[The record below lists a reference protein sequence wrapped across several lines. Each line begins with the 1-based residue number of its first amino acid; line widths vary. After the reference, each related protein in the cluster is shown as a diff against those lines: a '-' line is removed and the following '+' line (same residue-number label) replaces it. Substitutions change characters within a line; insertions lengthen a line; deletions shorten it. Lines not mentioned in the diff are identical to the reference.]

1 MTMAL
6 DDDAFLPVENS
17 ERARQRE
24 IAAYLSAASY
34 PAGVPNGPPE
44 TPFIN
49 ADPTLNAL
57 VQSGTS
63 RLDCDRSF
71 LSLIDR
77 ENHFL
82 AAEMT
87 RSHSITKNQSAEND
101 HVFLG
106 VSKLETRWG
115 VCPAAMFAFMDET
128 GEWAQT
134 GPNIIA
140 NRTRFIVN
148 DFRVDPHFVERPYVC
163 GYPYMVSYLEV
174 PLVSPLG
181 YLLGSYCVVDN
192 KPRHFNDEPTM
203 AIMNEI
209 ASAIMSY
216 LELKKTEQMRHR
228 AEQLIGSLSA
238 FVGCKPDP
246 PPHPPKLSPQSKYP
260 SFDSV
265 QTDKTDTFSAAN
277 LSSASPASSFATPD
291 ASFLSSVPS
300 SGIPLTAPPD
310 GPGETLLEQKVNN
323 ADDKNSPGQHLP
335 SSASDV
341 LGSRDVGF
349 SGSANLRS
357 TFFRAASMMR
367 QAMNMDG
374 FMFLDAAPSVYVDT
388 SDSLDRDRNSNDH
401 GPHSEAEGPYCAVV
415 AQATVDQREDNT
427 LQSPP
432 PGLPEATLQRL
443 IRRHPRGHVFSA
455 DEFGPIDEHYGPG
468 KRCPSGRRASA
479 DSIGLTDDVSRLFSA
494 LPAAKYIIFLP
505 LWHFQ
510 RECWYTAALGWVAD
524 PTRAI
529 EVADIS
535 LVSAFGNSVMA
546 EVSRWE
552 ALAASRAKSN
562 FVSSISHELRSPL
575 HGVLASSELLREGIS
590 DPSLK
595 PALDMLDSCGN
606 TLLDTFNHLLHHAIA
621 INAGK
626 SPHTPATE
634 LRIADLGETV
644 EDVVEAVHVSHGYEN
659 AFRPSAHS
667 KDEHSA
673 DSPKTEEGS
682 QARPLLVSLNIQEKT
697 AWKMRTDIG
706 AWKRIIMNVFGNAM
720 KYTPAGRI
728 EVSLQKTRKPD
739 SHGRLRDYIIF
750 SVEDTGLG
758 ISSDYLKYQ
767 LFTPFSQENTHAAGM
782 GLGLSIVQQ
791 LARGLGG
798 TVNVKSSI
806 GVGTLVEVLVP
817 LQEEDES
824 TPVSSLATHNVQALH
839 GYNKYHQLSG
849 RTICL
854 ITPKSFASVL
864 NSTFA
869 ITAETRNRSAAV
881 ERALRSNAGGHL
893 GMNVILATADDPVPE
908 ADVYFLDDD
917 TTGAPSSLSAFLSA
931 TNSKVTPLAVLCPG
945 VGSTSC
951 SRTHA
956 GKKQSCAHLHLP
968 LSPRKLASVIQAAL
982 TVANKSPLSG
992 CISAPSLPEVVPST
1006 SEPHAALHS
1015 VEETQSLPKDIAILQ
1030 TANQH
1035 GAPPAN
1041 GTTLNTASPATSE
1054 TKQKPLH
1061 LLLVDDNPI
1070 NVKLLTT
1077 VVRKMNHTFS
1087 TASNGLEA
1095 VELYEKSLVE
1105 GRPFDLVFMDIS
1117 MPVMNGFEATREIRR
1132 LEGRAGAARCKI
1144 VVLTGLSSASD
1155 RKEAVASGSD
1165 MFLTKPV
1172 KLGKVREV
1180 LDQEFE
1186 GVRLAPET
1194 LGPVLTGL
1202 TL

>member
-6 DDDAFLPVENS
+6 DDDTSLPVENA

-34 PAGVPNGPPE
+34 PAGVPTGPPE

-49 ADPTLNAL
+49 ADPALNAL

-87 RSHSITKNQSAEND
+87 RSHSIIKNQSAEND
-101 HVFLG
+101 HIFLG

-115 VCPAAMFAFMDET
+115 VCPTAMLAFMDET

-192 KPRHFNDEPTM
+192 KPRHFNDEPTI

-246 PPHPPKLSPQSKYP
+246 APHPPKLSPQSKHP

-265 QTDKTDTFSAAN
+265 ETDQTDTFSAMN

-300 SGIPLTAPPD
+300 SGIPLTAPPPD
-310 GPGETLLEQKVNN
+310 GAGETLLDQKFHN
-323 ADDKNSPGQHLP
+323 AKDRNPPGQHLP
-335 SSASDV
+335 SSVSDV

-388 SDSLDRDRNSNDH
+388 SDPLGCDRNSNDH
-401 GPHSEAEGPYCAVV
+401 GPQSEAEGPYCAVV
-415 AQATVDQREDNT
+415 AQATVDQREDKS
-427 LQSPP
+427 LQPPP
-432 PGLPEATLQRL
+432 PGIPEATLQRL

-468 KRCPSGRRASA
+468 KPCPSGRRASA

-590 DPSLK
+590 DLSLK

-606 TLLDTFNHLLHHAIA
+606 TLLDTFNHLLNHAIA

-626 SPHTPATE
+626 NPQTPAAE

-659 AFRPSAHS
+659 AFGPSANS
-667 KDEHSA
+667 RDEHSV
-673 DSPKTEEGS
+673 DGPKAEES
-682 QARPLLVSLNIQEKT
+682 SRARPVLVSLNIQDKT
-697 AWKMRTDIG
+697 AWKMRTDVG
-706 AWKRIIMNVFGNAM
+706 VWKRIIMNVFGNAM
-720 KYTPAGRI
+720 KYTPAGHI
-728 EVSLQKTRKPD
+728 EVSLRKTRKPD
-739 SHGRLRDYIIF
+739 SHGRLRDYIAF

-798 TVNVKSSI
+798 AVNVKSS
-806 GVGTLVEVLVP
+806 
-817 LQEEDES
+817 
-824 TPVSSLATHNVQALH
+824 
-839 GYNKYHQLSG
+839 
-849 RTICL
+849 
-854 ITPKSFASVL
+854 
-864 NSTFA
+864 
-869 ITAETRNRSAAV
+869 
-881 ERALRSNAGGHL
+881 AGGNL
-893 GMNVILATADDPVPE
+893 GMNVILATADHPVPD

-917 TTGAPSSLSAFLSA
+917 TTGAPRSLSAFVSA
-931 TNSKVTPLAVLCPG
+931 TNSKATPLTLLCPG
-945 VGSTSC
+945 AGPTSC
-951 SRTHA
+951 LKTYVE
-956 GKKQSCAHLHLP
+956 KKQSCAHLHLP
-968 LSPRKLASVIQAAL
+968 LGPRKLASAIQAAL
-982 TVANKSPLSG
+982 TVAPKSL
-992 CISAPSLPEVVPST
+992 ISECTSALSLPEAIPRA
-1006 SEPHAALHS
+1006 SELHAPPLSA
-1015 VEETQSLPKDIAILQ
+1015 EETQPLPKDIAILQ
-1030 TANQH
+1030 AADQH
-1035 GAPPAN
+1035 DAPPAN
-1041 GTTLNTASPATSE
+1041 GTTLDAASPVTSG
-1054 TKQKPLH
+1054 TKQKSLH

-1070 NVKLLTT
+1070 NIKLLTT
-1077 VVRKMNHTFS
+1077 VIRKMNHTFA

-1095 VELYEKSLVE
+1095 VELYEKSLGE
-1105 GRPFDLVFMDIS
+1105 GRLFDLVFMDIS

-1132 LEGRAGAARCKI
+1132 LEGRAGAIRCKI

-1180 LDQEFE
+1180 LDQELE

>member
-1 MTMAL
+1 MAL
-6 DDDAFLPVENS
+6 DDDTSLPVENA

-34 PAGVPNGPPE
+34 PAGVPTGPPE

-49 ADPTLNAL
+49 ADPALNAL

-87 RSHSITKNQSAEND
+87 RSHSIIKNQSAEND
-101 HVFLG
+101 HIFLG

-115 VCPAAMFAFMDET
+115 VCPTAMLAFMDET

-192 KPRHFNDEPTM
+192 KPRHFNDEPTI

-209 ASAIMSY
+209 ASGIMSY

-246 PPHPPKLSPQSKYP
+246 TPHPPKFSPQSKHP

-265 QTDKTDTFSAAN
+265 ETDQTDTFSAMN

-310 GPGETLLEQKVNN
+310 GPGETLLDQKVND
-323 ADDKNSPGQHLP
+323 AKDRKAAGQHLP
-335 SSASDV
+335 SSVSDV
-341 LGSRDVGF
+341 LESRDVGF

-388 SDSLDRDRNSNDH
+388 SDPLGCDRNSNNH

-415 AQATVDQREDNT
+415 AQATVDQREDKS
-427 LQSPP
+427 LQPPP

-468 KRCPSGRRASA
+468 KPCPSGRRASA

-510 RECWYTAALGWVAD
+510 RECWYAAALGWVAD

-606 TLLDTFNHLLHHAIA
+606 TLLDTFNHLLNHAIA

-626 SPHTPATE
+626 NPQTPAAE
-634 LRIADLGETV
+634 LRIADLGETI

-659 AFRPSAHS
+659 AFSPSAHS
-667 KDEHSA
+667 KDDHSA
-673 DSPKTEEGS
+673 DSPKAQESS

-697 AWKMRTDIG
+697 AWKMRTDVG

-720 KYTPAGRI
+720 KYTPAGHI
-728 EVSLQKTRKPD
+728 EVSLRKTRKPD
-739 SHGRLRDYIIF
+739 SHGRLRDYITF

-798 TVNVKSSI
+798 AVNVKSSV

-817 LQEEDES
+817 LQEDDES
-824 TPVSSLATHNVQALH
+824 TPVSLLATHDVQALH
-839 GYNKYHQLSG
+839 GNNKYHQLAG
-849 RTICL
+849 QTICL
-854 ITPKSFASVL
+854 ITPESFASVL
-864 NSTFA
+864 HSTSG
-869 ITAETRNRSAAV
+869 ITAETQNRSAAV
-881 ERALRSNAGGHL
+881 ERALRSSAGGNL
-893 GMNVILATADDPVPE
+893 GMNVILATADHPVPD

-917 TTGAPSSLSAFLSA
+917 TTGAPSSLSAFVSA
-931 TNSKVTPLAVLCPG
+931 TNSKATPLTLLCPG
-945 VGSTSC
+945 AGSTSC
-951 SRTHA
+951 PKTYV

-968 LSPRKLASVIQAAL
+968 LGPRKLASAIQAAL
-982 TVANKSPLSG
+982 TVAPKSLISE
-992 CISAPSLPEVVPST
+992 CTSAPSLPEAIPSA
-1006 SEPHAALHS
+1006 SELHAPPLSA
-1015 VEETQSLPKDIAILQ
+1015 EETQPLPKDIAILQ
-1030 TANQH
+1030 AADQH
-1035 GAPPAN
+1035 DAPPAN
-1041 GTTLNTASPATSE
+1041 GTTLDAASPVTSG
-1054 TKQKPLH
+1054 TKQKSLH

-1070 NVKLLTT
+1070 NIKLLTT
-1077 VVRKMNHTFS
+1077 VIRKMNHTFA

-1095 VELYEKSLVE
+1095 VELYEKSLGE
-1105 GRPFDLVFMDIS
+1105 GRLFDLVFMDIS

-1132 LEGRAGAARCKI
+1132 LEGRAGAIRCKI

-1180 LDQEFE
+1180 LDQELE
-1186 GVRLAPET
+1186 GVRLAPEA

>member
-6 DDDAFLPVENS
+6 DDDASLPVENS

-34 PAGVPNGPPE
+34 PAGVPTGPPE
-44 TPFIN
+44 TPVIN

-87 RSHSITKNQSAEND
+87 RSHSIIKNQSAEND

-115 VCPAAMFAFMDET
+115 VCPTAMFAFMDET

-238 FVGCKPDP
+238 FVGCKPDLT
-246 PPHPPKLSPQSKYP
+246 PHPPKLSPQSKHP

-265 QTDKTDTFSAAN
+265 ETDKTDTFSATM

-291 ASFLSSVPS
+291 ASFLSSAPS
-300 SGIPLTAPPD
+300 LGIPLTAPPD
-310 GPGETLLEQKVNN
+310 GPGETLLDQKVNN
-323 ADDKNSPGQHLP
+323 ANDKNSSGQDLP

-374 FMFLDAAPSVYVDT
+374 FMFLDAAPSV
-388 SDSLDRDRNSNDH
+388 
-401 GPHSEAEGPYCAVV
+401 EAEGPYCAVV

-468 KRCPSGRRASA
+468 KPCPSGRRASA

-494 LPAAKYIIFLP
+494 LPAAKYTIFLP

-606 TLLDTFNHLLHHAIA
+606 TLLDTFNHLLNHAIA

-626 SPHTPATE
+626 NPHTPATE

-697 AWKMRTDIG
+697 AWKMRTDVG

-728 EVSLQKTRKPD
+728 EVSLRKTRKPD
-739 SHGRLRDYIIF
+739 SHGRLRDYITF

-824 TPVSSLATHNVQALH
+824 TPSLI
-839 GYNKYHQLSG
+839 S
-849 RTICL
+849 
-854 ITPKSFASVL
+854 
-864 NSTFA
+864 
-869 ITAETRNRSAAV
+869 
-881 ERALRSNAGGHL
+881 ER
-893 GMNVILATADDPVPE
+893 
-908 ADVYFLDDD
+908 
-917 TTGAPSSLSAFLSA
+917 
-931 TNSKVTPLAVLCPG
+931 
-945 VGSTSC
+945 
-951 SRTHA
+951 
-956 GKKQSCAHLHLP
+956 
-968 LSPRKLASVIQAAL
+968 
-982 TVANKSPLSG
+982 
-992 CISAPSLPEVVPST
+992 ISAPPLPEVIPST
-1006 SEPHAALHS
+1006 SVPHAAPLS
-1015 VEETQSLPKDIAILQ
+1015 VEETQRLPKDIAILQ
-1030 TANQH
+1030 AADQH
-1035 GAPPAN
+1035 GTPPAN
-1041 GTTLNTASPATSE
+1041 GTTFNTASPVTSG
-1054 TKQKPLH
+1054 TKQKSLH

-1070 NVKLLTT
+1070 NIKLLTT
-1077 VVRKMNHTFS
+1077 VVRKMNHTFA

-1095 VELYEKSLVE
+1095 VELYEKSLGE

-1172 KLGKVREV
+1172 KLGKVREL
-1180 LDQEFE
+1180 LDQELE
-1186 GVRLAPET
+1186 GAHLAPET

>member
-6 DDDAFLPVENS
+6 DDDASLPVENS

-192 KPRHFNDEPTM
+192 KPRHFNHEPTI

-246 PPHPPKLSPQSKYP
+246 TPHPPKLSPQSKYP

-291 ASFLSSVPS
+291 AS
-300 SGIPLTAPPD
+300 D
-310 GPGETLLEQKVNN
+310 GPGETLLEQKVSN
-323 ADDKNSPGQHLP
+323 ADGKNSPGQHLP

-388 SDSLDRDRNSNDH
+388 SDSLDRDRNSNGH

-468 KRCPSGRRASA
+468 KRCPSGRRPSA

-529 EVADIS
+529 
-535 LVSAFGNSVMA
+535 

-626 SPHTPATE
+626 NPHTPATE

-750 SVEDTGLG
+750 SVEDTGL
-758 ISSDYLKYQ
+758 
-767 LFTPFSQENTHAAGM
+767 AAG
-782 GLGLSIVQQ
+782 Q
-791 LARGLGG
+791 RTGG

-968 LSPRKLASVIQAAL
+968 LGPRKLASVIQAAL
-982 TVANKSPLSG
+982 TVANKSPYRGAFL
-992 CISAPSLPEVVPST
+992 PSLPEVIPST

-1070 NVKLLTT
+1070 NIKLLTT

>member
-1 MTMAL
+1 MAL
-6 DDDAFLPVENS
+6 DDDASLPVENS

-192 KPRHFNDEPTM
+192 KPRHFNHEPTI

-228 AEQLIGSLSA
+228 AEQLIGSLS
-238 FVGCKPDP
+238 
-246 PPHPPKLSPQSKYP
+246 
-260 SFDSV
+260 
-265 QTDKTDTFSAAN
+265 
-277 LSSASPASSFATPD
+277 
-291 ASFLSSVPS
+291 
-300 SGIPLTAPPD
+300 
-310 GPGETLLEQKVNN
+310 ETLLEQKVSN
-323 ADDKNSPGQHLP
+323 ADGKNSPGQHLP

-626 SPHTPATE
+626 NPHTPATE

-968 LSPRKLASVIQAAL
+968 LGPRKLASVIQAAL

-992 CISAPSLPEVVPST
+992 CISAPSLPEAIPST

-1054 TKQKPLH
+1054 TKQKPLQ
-1061 LLLVDDNPI
+1061 LLLV
-1070 NVKLLTT
+1070 
-1077 VVRKMNHTFS
+1077 
-1087 TASNGLEA
+1087 
-1095 VELYEKSLVE
+1095 
-1105 GRPFDLVFMDIS
+1105 
-1117 MPVMNGFEATREIRR
+1117 RR
-1132 LEGRAGAARCKI
+1132 Q
-1144 VVLTGLSSASD
+1144 
-1155 RKEAVASGSD
+1155 
-1165 MFLTKPV
+1165 PY
-1172 KLGKVREV
+1172 
-1180 LDQEFE
+1180 QH
-1186 GVRLAPET
+1186 
-1194 LGPVLTGL
+1194 
-1202 TL
+1202 